1 MFPLRPGNDDRAF
14 EEDEVQPEFDP
25 RIVDR
30 LSAYTPGSRA
40 SRGDELPESDT
51 DESTEASPPELDDSH
66 ELDAGPRFTYSLV
79 EDRDRAVEE
88 GHAASTAVATEAE
101 PDEPGEGVPAP
112 GSYESRLSGS
122 AAYEAAW
129 SPSERDL
136 EEESGAS
143 PGLTGSIAHDDAAS
157 GDAADARGDDV
168 PEPALLEAERSEL
181 DYEAEPAYETIPSF
195 TFSFSDVGAADDEAS
210 ADENE
215 AELQEPA
222 LFEAR
227 SEPDVDSDVATDS
240 SLEPAPPFS
249 FPLAAVERSSGLA
262 DDRQPA
268 EVDLPEHVLLEAQ
281 SPPEPDAPENE
292 PAEAELPEP
301 ELPEPALPAAESAPE
316 VQPEPEPEPEAE
328 PETSED
334 VSVDAVLAEA
344 APGEEVEE
352 PESSGRR
359 SFRRRRTPR
368 TEKQEK
374 EVEKK
379 ERAPKQ
385 TRASKEKRGSRDR
398 RAKRLVGLK
407 IGASQIAAAQ
417 VVNNGAPE
425 LVEVFR
431 EPLEPGL
438 VVSGE
443 IRDPEGLGAALKRLF
458 DLHKLPKRG
467 VRLGLSNNRIGVR
480 IFEIDGVTDAQQL
493 DNAIRFRAEE
503 VLPIPLDE
511 AVLDYV
517 VLEEDTREDGTPW
530 KRILLVVAYREVVD
544 RYLQACRSAGLEVV
558 GIDLEAF
565 ALLRAVEAPMDRGFH
580 AGALVAVAIG
590 HDRSTI
596 AVSTGRYCEFAR
608 VLDWGGWS
616 LNVAIARE
624 LDRAPSEV
632 EAIKRQLSF
641 GAPTAV
647 DDLSQEQAA
656 KAREA
661 IQRSLAGFV
670 RELVASL
677 QFYQAQPG
685 ALGIGEVV
693 LTGGT
698 AHMDGLLEA
707 LGELVGVPIRLGDPF
722 KRVKV
727 GPKVTHEGPRGSLSV
742 AIGLGIED

>member
-1 MFPLRPGNDDRAF
+1 VFPLRPGDDEPTF
-14 EEDEVQPEFDP
+14 EDDDVQPEFDP
-25 RIVDR
+25 GIVDR
-30 LSAYTPGSRA
+30 LSAYTPGTR
-40 SRGDELPESDT
+40 PEPVDWPSGHEAND
-51 DESTEASPPELDDSH
+51 DGVQPVGLGPGSPFSFSFSESP
-66 ELDAGPRFTYSLV
+66 
-79 EDRDRAVEE
+79 DRAVET
-88 GHAASTAVATEAE
+88 GHAAGAAAMAEAE
-101 PDEPGEGVPAP
+101 PDEPGEAKVAP
-112 GSYESRLSGS
+112 GSYESPL
-122 AAYEAAW
+122 
-129 SPSERDL
+129 P
-136 EEESGAS
+136 EE
-143 PGLTGSIAHDDAAS
+143 L
-157 GDAADARGDDV
+157 
-168 PEPALLEAERSEL
+168 PEPAVFETRQPEEEEGPGETVSILLSENAGEDVRTSLDPEREEERDEEELSAVFEAVRSEL
-181 DYEAEPAYETIPSF
+181 DYESEPEFESIPSF
-195 TFSFSDVGAADDEAS
+195 VYTVAEVGDDEAESPAGDGEDADVPEAAPFEAQLARDREGAVVRDELPESALLEALDPLGAPQEVS
-210 ADENE
+210 AD
-215 AELQEPA
+215 
-222 LFEAR
+222 AR
-227 SEPDVDSDVATDS
+227 SEP
-240 SLEPAPPFS
+240 E
-249 FPLAAVERSSGLA
+249 
-262 DDRQPA
+262 
-268 EVDLPEHVLLEAQ
+268 LPV
-281 SPPEPDAPENE
+281 
-292 PAEAELPEP
+292 AELPEP
-301 ELPEPALPAAESAPE
+301 ELPVAEAPVAEVFEEDEPQEADAVVDDVPAAEVASGEGAG
-316 VQPEPEPEPEAE
+316 VVEPVE
-328 PETSED
+328 
-334 VSVDAVLAEA
+334 LA
-344 APGEEVEE
+344 AP
-352 PESSGRR
+352 GRR
-359 SFRRRRTPR
+359 SFRRRRSAGAE
-368 TEKQEK
+368 EKAGK
-374 EVEKK
+374 RK
-379 ERAPKQ
+379 ERTPKPK
-385 TRASKEKRGSRDR
+385 RARKEKRGSKDR
-398 RAKRLVGLK
+398 KAKRLVGLK

-443 IRDPEGLGAALKRLF
+443 IRDPEALGVALKRLF
-458 DLHKLPKRG
+458 ELHKLPKRG

-480 IFEIDGVTDAQQL
+480 IFEIEGVDDAQQL

-503 VLPIPLDE
+503 VLPIPLDQ

-517 VLEEDTREDGTPW
+517 VLQEDVREDGTPW

-565 ALLRAVEAPMDRGFH
+565 ALLRAVEAPMDRGHH

-596 AVSTGRYCEFAR
+596 AVSTGRHCEFAR

-632 EAIKRQLSF
+632 EAVKRQLSF
-641 GAPTAV
+641 STATEV
-647 DDLSQEQAA
+647 DGLTIEQTA

-698 AHMDGLLEA
+698 AHMDGLPEA
-707 LGELVGVPIRLGDPF
+707 LGAQIGVPIRVGDPF

-727 GPKVTHEGPRGSLSV
+727 GPKVAHEGPRGSLSV